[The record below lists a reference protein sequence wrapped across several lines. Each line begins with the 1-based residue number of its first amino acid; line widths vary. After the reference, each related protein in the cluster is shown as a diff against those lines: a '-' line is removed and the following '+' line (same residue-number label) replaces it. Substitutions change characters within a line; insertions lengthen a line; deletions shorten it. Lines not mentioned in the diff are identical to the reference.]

1 MADELSEILRAA
13 DKHPNSRV
21 SKLIRT
27 VQEEPCQKNIVLLL
41 VDLAEHAEYSIDFA
55 ISLKYYL
62 NLFEEMGLNH
72 DMILNEAGLLL
83 IHSSKIYAKRVDH
96 VFALVERQILSLSKA
111 DQEMEKKKKRQ
122 EEEESPSNETS
133 NEKDTG
139 LERKRGGRKR
149 ALDDNL
155 DPYEIELIPK
165 KIRILN
171 ADKRF
176 NLSQKNVS
184 TTTTTLTKVNKTS
197 HSRLE
202 NDQYLHPACWLY
214 GTIYDLENE
223 EEFDS
228 KRNYK
233 LFTYHIEHR
242 YNTLVPDIN
251 FRLHFKVKD
260 FLEAEAD
267 QRVELGNEEG
277 RIWPPLSQA
286 YVQQYI
292 DLENHI
298 LNKEKPVQT
307 SQSSTNFEVRNRDK
321 ESAIITSETLLTADA
336 DATAEASASS
346 DANSLINVNESEN
359 LGLSSIENSGNN
371 NNTSQISETLNEFC
385 ELSTTENATPNDTQ
399 NSSLNKTLNNTLES
413 TIDNGNLQETEHT
426 LNESSNLMENES
438 QNQLTESQNET
449 GPQDNNTATEESQS
463 QSHSV
468 EASDVE
474 KNQTANGP
482 EDNSIVASSDASK
495 SVELEMQDK
504 KLMES
509 QPMENDD
516 CKINLNEIRIHLP
529 HHDDEGVYFSDL
541 DENEQRMLSPK
552 VIATDIL
559 PLIPNKEN
567 ITIVIDA
574 EIRSLLNLGDDHDQ
588 SEGAIHLP
596 ITVKPNEPELH
607 FNIFQIPEKYFK
619 KKVLFKLGT
628 EMDLYMKARLL
639 KRARGVQETCN
650 LRLYRQLKL
659 FPLNNTDISDI
670 YLTPMQSPAQSDFL
684 GFTDNEDFCRMSVQ
698 SPALSDFLG
707 FTDKEDETNQERRLT
722 LDSGVDVVTAG
733 NGNQKKTQNNGE
745 CEDNGN
751 KVSGDKENPA
761 DLNASEIVQNLT
773 TTDNENSERT
783 LIAENE
789 SQEENLQSQ
798 MTLNATHLRNT
809 ELENSDYVADN
820 TELTNMLPND
830 DDFRDIEIQ
839 SNKTKIQQWHD
850 NLRPILAKSRDRH
863 HFDVFQ
869 LGTEII
875 ETIQSHSHS
884 RRDENE
890 TLENCDS
897 NYRSS
902 SCTSTTFMDI
912 MREKDKSYVSRYFLS
927 TLLLVNQNNIELSL
941 KQKSSEKPT
950 DWNDL
955 HMKLKSTKRYTVAIE
970 DNIGL
975 ITTTVNTNV
984 NVSPNNTENQTPAL
998 DTETNNKESRERKA
1012 QKRSSLSTGDK
1023 LSYSKMRILQRLEKE
1038 RTEQE
1043 LNSNSINDDD
1053 FADHF
1058 KEPSQATQLKGVNAL
1073 ITSTPLN
1080 AKRKAYFQSD
1090 EVQTPKQQALSKD
1103 RLSETIL
1110 LTSSRPHINR
1120 RSSTNSKISA
1130 LKTKTT
1136 PAQNSKCDNSC
1147 NITSPP
1153 NREINLNTSSQSSD
1167 QPTTSL
1173 QAKRMETLQY
1183 NCNAVMRSS
1192 PLLLLNSIK
1201 PLKPIQKAPQQ
1212 SDDYDSGIYSN
1223 DDYLIPVLPTTIS

>member
-55 ISLKYYL
+55 LSLKYYL

-133 NEKDTG
+133 NEKDSC
-139 LERKRGGRKR
+139 LERKRGSRKR

-176 NLSQKNVS
+176 NLSQK
-184 TTTTTLTKVNKTS
+184 TIATTTLAKLNKTS

-267 QRVELGNEEG
+267 QRIEMGNDDG

-307 SQSSTNFEVRNRDK
+307 SQTSTNFEVRNRDK
-321 ESAIITSETLLTADA
+321 ESAIITSETLLAAADT
-336 DATAEASASS
+336 DATAPGSASS
-346 DANSLINVNESEN
+346 NENSLINVNESEN
-359 LGLSSIENSGNN
+359 LALSSIENSSNN
-371 NNTSQISETLNEFC
+371 DKTSQISETLNESC
-385 ELSTTENATPNDTQ
+385 ELSTTENATLNNTE
-399 NSSLNKTLNNTLES
+399 NSSLNETLKNTLES
-413 TIDNGNLQETEHT
+413 TIDNGSLQETELT
-426 LNESSNLMENES
+426 LNESTLKSINESSNVMENES
-438 QNQLTESQNET
+438 QNQSTESQNES
-449 GPQDNNTATEESQS
+449 GPQDNSEAAEESQNLN
-463 QSHSV
+463 HSV
-468 EASDVE
+468 ETSDVE

-482 EDNSIVASSDASK
+482 EDNSIVEGNDASK
-495 SVELEMQDK
+495 NVETETQDK

-509 QPMENDD
+509 QPVENDD

-607 FNIFQIPEKYFK
+607 FNIFQIPEKHFK

-628 EMDLYMKARLL
+628 ELDLFMKARLL
-639 KRARGVQETCN
+639 KRPRGIQETCN

-670 YLTPMQSPAQSDFL
+670 YLTPMLSPAQSDFL
-684 GFTDNEDFCRMSVQ
+684 GFTDNEGFCRTSMQ

-722 LDSGVDVVTAG
+722 LDSGVDVAAAG
-733 NGNQKKTQNNGE
+733 NGNHKKAQNDGK

-751 KVSGDKENPA
+751 KESGDKENRVEI
-761 DLNASEIVQNLT
+761 NASEIVQNVT
-773 TTDNENSERT
+773 TTDMNENPELT
-783 LIAENE
+783 PTAENE
-789 SQEENLQSQ
+789 SQEENLQSH
-798 MTLNATHLRNT
+798 MTLNATHLMDT
-809 ELENSDYVADN
+809 ELGDSEYIDDN
-820 TELTNMLPND
+820 TELTNMLSND
-830 DDFRDIEIQ
+830 GEEFRDIEIQ
-839 SNKTKIQQWHD
+839 SNKTKVS
-850 NLRPILAKSRDRH
+850 LVAKLQR
-863 HFDVFQ
+863 
-869 LGTEII
+869 II
-875 ETIQSHSHS
+875 FMPHIFRKKKKKKIIQSI
-884 RRDENE
+884 
-890 TLENCDS
+890 
-897 NYRSS
+897 Y
-902 SCTSTTFMDI
+902 
-912 MREKDKSYVSRYFLS
+912 
-927 TLLLVNQNNIELSL
+927 
-941 KQKSSEKPT
+941 
-950 DWNDL
+950 
-955 HMKLKSTKRYTVAIE
+955 
-970 DNIGL
+970 
-975 ITTTVNTNV
+975 
-984 NVSPNNTENQTPAL
+984 
-998 DTETNNKESRERKA
+998 
-1012 QKRSSLSTGDK
+1012 
-1023 LSYSKMRILQRLEKE
+1023 
-1038 RTEQE
+1038 
-1043 LNSNSINDDD
+1043 
-1053 FADHF
+1053 
-1058 KEPSQATQLKGVNAL
+1058 
-1073 ITSTPLN
+1073 
-1080 AKRKAYFQSD
+1080 
-1090 EVQTPKQQALSKD
+1090 
-1103 RLSETIL
+1103 
-1110 LTSSRPHINR
+1110 
-1120 RSSTNSKISA
+1120 KISHFYRFERFWSF
-1130 LKTKTT
+1130 T
-1136 PAQNSKCDNSC
+1136 QHSFV
-1147 NITSPP
+1147 I
-1153 NREINLNTSSQSSD
+1153 INQ
-1167 QPTTSL
+1167 
-1173 QAKRMETLQY
+1173 
-1183 NCNAVMRSS
+1183 
-1192 PLLLLNSIK
+1192 
-1201 PLKPIQKAPQQ
+1201 KPII
-1212 SDDYDSGIYSN
+1212 SC
-1223 DDYLIPVLPTTIS
+1223 LIKSW